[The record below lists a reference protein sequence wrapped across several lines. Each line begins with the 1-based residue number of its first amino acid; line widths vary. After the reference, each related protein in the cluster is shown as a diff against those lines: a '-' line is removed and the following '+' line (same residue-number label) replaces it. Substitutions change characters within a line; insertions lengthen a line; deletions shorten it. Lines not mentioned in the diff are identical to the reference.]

1 MTVLLTGRDLT
12 PDQVV
17 AVARRGE
24 RVELAAAARGRMVA
38 AHALAQRVFES
49 GVPTYGLTTGYGAQ
63 KRVAVTPE
71 DVSRFNRSQIQDHR
85 AGQGPPATDDV
96 VRAAMLCLVNL
107 FAGGTTVVR
116 PELADT
122 LLAALNTDRHPIVRL
137 HGSIGVSD
145 LSAMA
150 DLAHGV
156 IGQMALGAGEG
167 LALLNN
173 SAFGT
178 ATAALALH
186 DATSLLDAG
195 DVAGALALE
204 GFGANLSVLH
214 PGVEDLRPHASF
226 ATTVERTRRLLEG
239 SYLWE
244 DGAARNLQD
253 PLTFRSTVAVQAVG
267 REALE
272 HALGVLGVELNA
284 AQGNP
289 LVDVAAA
296 EIYSVASYESLPLAA
311 ALDYVRVA
319 LASVFTAAS
328 ERAVKLLDT
337 PWSGLPTG
345 LSLDRDRPD
354 MGLSIHA
361 ITAQSLA
368 AEASL
373 LAQPVSFTVVS
384 TSGAEGI
391 EDRATLLPLSA
402 RRLAAMVD
410 LGEGVVAI
418 EALVAV
424 QAIDLRGREPLGRGT
439 AAAHAL
445 VRDRIPRKAGSGGV
459 PADPGLLRGLI
470 RTGALGDPE
479 GSPRAR

>member
-12 PDQVV
+12 VGQVA

-24 RVELAAAARGRMVA
+24 RVELDAAARERMVA

-49 GVPTYGLTTGYGAQ
+49 GVPTYGLTTGYGVQ
-63 KRVAVTPE
+63 KRVAVTAE

-85 AGQGPPATDDV
+85 AGQGPPATDDI
-96 VRAAMLCLVNL
+96 VRAAMLCLANL

-116 PELADT
+116 PELADVIVE
-122 LLAALNTDRHPIVRL
+122 ALNADRHPIVRL

-150 DLAHGV
+150 DLAHGI
-156 IGQMALGAGEG
+156 IGEMDLRAGEG

-186 DATSLLDAG
+186 DAERLLDAA
-195 DVAGALALE
+195 DVAGALAME

-214 PGVEDLRPHASF
+214 PGVEEVRPHASF
-226 ATTVERTRRLLEG
+226 AATLARTRRLLAG

-244 DGAARNLQD
+244 EGSARNLQD

-272 HALGVLGVELNA
+272 HALGVHGVELNA

-289 LVDVAAA
+289 LVDVAAG
-296 EIYSVASYESLPLAA
+296 EIVSVSSYESLPLAA
-311 ALDYVRVA
+311 TLDYVRVA
-319 LASVFTAAS
+319 LASVLTAAS

-345 LSLDRDRPD
+345 LSFDRDRPD

-373 LAQPVSFTVVS
+373 LAQPVSYTVVS

-424 QAIDLRGREPLGRGT
+424 QAIDLRGRGPLGRGT

-445 VRDRIPRKAGSGGV
+445 VREKISPEAGSGGV

-470 RTGALGDPE
+470 RSGALLDTKV
-479 GSPRAR
+479 

>member
-12 PDQVV
+12 VGQVA

-24 RVELAAAARGRMVA
+24 RVELDAAARERMVA

-49 GVPTYGLTTGYGAQ
+49 GVPTYGLTTGYGVQ
-63 KRVAVTPE
+63 KRVAVTAE

-85 AGQGPPATDDV
+85 AGQGPPATDDI
-96 VRAAMLCLVNL
+96 VRAAMLCLANL

-116 PELADT
+116 PELADVIVE
-122 LLAALNTDRHPIVRL
+122 ALNADRHPIVRL

-150 DLAHGV
+150 DLAHGI
-156 IGQMALGAGEG
+156 IGEMDLRAGEG

-186 DATSLLDAG
+186 DAERLLDAA
-195 DVAGALALE
+195 DVAGALAME

-214 PGVEDLRPHASF
+214 PGVEEVRPHASF
-226 ATTVERTRRLLEG
+226 AATLARTRRLLAG

-244 DGAARNLQD
+244 EGSARNLQD

-289 LVDVAAA
+289 LVDVAAG
-296 EIYSVASYESLPLAA
+296 EIVSVSSYESLPLAA
-311 ALDYVRVA
+311 TLDYVRVA
-319 LASVFTAAS
+319 LASVLTAAS

-345 LSLDRDRPD
+345 LSFDRDRPD

-373 LAQPVSFTVVS
+373 LAQPVSYTVVS

-424 QAIDLRGREPLGRGT
+424 QAIDLRGRGPLGRGT

-445 VRDRIPRKAGSGGV
+445 VREKISPEAGSGGV

-470 RTGALGDPE
+470 RSGVLLDTKV
-479 GSPRAR
+479 

>member
-12 PDQVV
+12 VGQVA

-24 RVELAAAARGRMVA
+24 RVGLDPAARERMAA

-63 KRVAVTPE
+63 KRIAVTPE

-85 AGQGPPATDDV
+85 AGQGPPVTDDV
-96 VRAAMLCLVNL
+96 VRAAMLCLANL
-107 FAGGTTVVR
+107 FAGGTTVAR
-116 PELADT
+116 PELAVAIID
-122 LLAALNTDRHPIVRL
+122 ALNADRHPIVRL

-156 IGQMALGAGEG
+156 IGEMDLHAGEG

-186 DATSLLDAG
+186 DAERLLDAA

-214 PGVEDLRPHASF
+214 PGVEDARPHATF
-226 ATTVERTRRLLEG
+226 AATLERTRALLAG

-272 HALGVLGVELNA
+272 HALGVLAVELNA

-289 LVDVAAA
+289 LVDVATG
-296 EIYSVASYESLPLAA
+296 EIVSVSSYESLPLAA
-311 ALDYVRVA
+311 TLDYVRVA

-345 LSLDRDRPD
+345 LSFDRDRPD

-373 LAQPVSFTVVS
+373 LAQPVSYTVVS

-424 QAIDLRGREPLGRGT
+424 QAIDLRGRGPLGRGT

-445 VRDRIPRKAGSGGV
+445 VREKISPKAGSSGV

-470 RTGALGDPE
+470 RSGALLWSGDA
-479 GSPRAR
+479 PRR

>member
-1 MTVLLTGRDLT
+1 MTIVLTGRDLT
-12 PDQVV
+12 LAQVID
-17 AVARRGE
+17 VAREGARVALDDDARE
-24 RVELAAAARGRMVA
+24 RMARS
-38 AHALAQRVFES
+38 HALAQRVFES
-49 GVPTYGLTTGYGAQ
+49 GVPTYGLTTGFGVQ
-63 KRVAVTPE
+63 KRVAVTAE

-96 VRAAMLCLVNL
+96 VRAAMLCLANL
-107 FAGGTTVVR
+107 FAGGTTVAR
-116 PELADT
+116 PELADA
-122 LLAALNTDRHPIVRL
+122 LIAALNEDRHPIVRL

-150 DLAHGV
+150 DLAYGV
-156 IGQMALGAGEG
+156 IGDMDLRAGEA
-167 LALLNN
+167 LALTNN

-178 ATAALALH
+178 ASAALALH
-186 DATSLLDAG
+186 DAARLLDAA

-214 PGVEDLRPHASF
+214 PGVERTRPHPSFVAAS
-226 ATTVERTRRLLEG
+226 ARTRALLEG
-239 SYLWE
+239 SYLWG

-267 REALE
+267 REALD
-272 HALGVLGVELNA
+272 HALAVLAIELNA

-289 LVDVAAA
+289 LVDVATGR
-296 EIYSVASYESLPLAA
+296 IVSVASYESLPLAA

-328 ERAVKLLDT
+328 ERSVKLLDT

-345 LSLDRDRPD
+345 LSADPDRPD
-354 MGLSIHA
+354 LGLSIHA
-361 ITAQSLA
+361 ITVQALT

-410 LGEGVVAI
+410 LGEGVIAV

-424 QAIDLRGREPLGRGT
+424 QAIDLRGRGPLGRGT
-439 AAAHAL
+439 SAAHDL
-445 VRDRIPRKAGSGGV
+445 VRARIPFAREGRRTL
-459 PADPGLLRGLI
+459 ADPGLLRGLM
-470 RTGALGDPE
+470 RTEAFARPE
-479 GSPRAR
+479 AADAG

>member
-12 PDQVV
+12 VGQVT

-24 RVELAAAARGRMVA
+24 RVALVAAARERMAA

-63 KRVAVTPE
+63 KRVAVTPQ

-96 VRAAMLCLVNL
+96 IRAAMLCLANL
-107 FAGGTTVVR
+107 FAGGTTVAR
-116 PELADT
+116 PELAD
-122 LLAALNTDRHPIVRL
+122 AIIEALNADRHPIVRL

-156 IGQMALGAGEG
+156 IGEMELRAGEG

-186 DATSLLDAG
+186 DAERLLDAA

-214 PGVEDLRPHASF
+214 PGVEDVRPHASF
-226 ATTVERTRRLLEG
+226 AATLQRTRGLLAG

-289 LVDVAAA
+289 LVDVAAG
-296 EIYSVASYESLPLAA
+296 EIVSVSSYESLPLAA
-311 ALDYVRVA
+311 TLDYVRVA

-345 LSLDRDRPD
+345 LSFDRDRPD

-373 LAQPVSFTVVS
+373 LAQPVSYTVVS

-424 QAIDLRGREPLGRGT
+424 QAIDLRGRGPLGRGT

-445 VRDRIPRKAGSGGV
+445 VRGKIPSSAGSSGV

-470 RTGALGDPE
+470 RSGALLVPE
-479 GSPRAR
+479 VC

>member
-1 MTVLLTGRDLT
+1 MTVLLTGRDLGLS
-12 PDQVV
+12 QVV
-17 AVARRGE
+17 EVARGGE
-24 RVELAAAARGRMVA
+24 RVALADSARRRMIK
-38 AHALAQRVFES
+38 AHELAQRVFES
-49 GVPTYGLTTGYGAQ
+49 GAPTYGLTTGYGAQ

-71 DVSRFNRSQIQDHR
+71 DVSAFNRSQIQDHR

-96 VRAAMLCLVNL
+96 VRAAMLCLANL

-116 PELADT
+116 PALADA
-122 LLAALNTDRHPIVRL
+122 LIDALNTDRHPIVRL

-156 IGQMALGAGEG
+156 IGDLALHAGEG

-178 ATAALALH
+178 ALAALALR
-186 DATSLLDAG
+186 DATCLLDAA

-214 PGVEDLRPHASF
+214 PGIEKTRPHPGF
-226 ATTVERTRRLLEG
+226 AATVARARRLLEG

-253 PLTFRSTVAVQAVG
+253 PLTFRSTFAVQAVG
-267 REALE
+267 REALD
-272 HALGVLGVELNA
+272 HALGILAIELDA

-289 LVDVAAA
+289 LVDVADGS
-296 EIYSVASYESLPLAA
+296 IVSVASYESLPLAV
-311 ALDYVRVA
+311 ALDYVRIA
-319 LASVFTAAS
+319 LASVLTAAS
-328 ERAVKLLDT
+328 ERSVKLLDT
-337 PWSGLPTG
+337 PWSGLSTG
-345 LSLDRDRPD
+345 LSASAGRPD
-354 MGLSIHA
+354 LGLSIHA

-424 QAIDLRGREPLGRGT
+424 QATDLRGRDPLGRGT
-439 AAAHAL
+439 AAAHVL
-445 VRDRIPRKAGSGGV
+445 IRERIPFRREDRGAL
-459 PADPGLLRGLI
+459 ADPGLLRGLVH
-470 RTGALGDPE
+470 TGALGDPE
-479 GSPRAR
+479 AARSR

>member
-1 MTVLLTGRDLT
+1 MTIVLTGRDLALA
-12 PDQVV
+12 QVV
-17 AVARRGE
+17 DVAREGARVALDDVARE
-24 RVELAAAARGRMVA
+24 RMARS
-38 AHALAQRVFES
+38 HALAQRIFES
-49 GVPTYGLTTGYGAQ
+49 GVPTYGLTTGFGVQ
-63 KRVAVTPE
+63 KRVAVTAE

-96 VRAAMLCLVNL
+96 VRAAMLCLANL
-107 FAGGTTVVR
+107 FAGGTTVAR
-116 PELADT
+116 PELADA
-122 LLAALNTDRHPIVRL
+122 LIAALNEDRHPIVRM

-150 DLAHGV
+150 DLAYGV
-156 IGQMALGAGEG
+156 IGDMDLRAGEA
-167 LALLNN
+167 LALTNN

-178 ATAALALH
+178 ASAALALH
-186 DATSLLDAG
+186 DAARLLDAA

-214 PGVEDLRPHASF
+214 PGVETTRPHPSFVAAS
-226 ATTVERTRRLLEG
+226 ARTRALLEG
-239 SYLWE
+239 SHLWG
-244 DGAARNLQD
+244 DDAARNLQD

-267 REALE
+267 REALD
-272 HALGVLGVELNA
+272 HALGVLAIELNA

-289 LVDVAAA
+289 LVDVATGR
-296 EIYSVASYESLPLAA
+296 IVSVASYESLPLAA

-328 ERAVKLLDT
+328 ERSVKLLDT

-345 LSLDRDRPD
+345 LSADPDRPD
-354 MGLSIHA
+354 LGLSIHA
-361 ITAQSLA
+361 ITVQALT

-410 LGEGVVAI
+410 LGEGVIAV

-424 QAIDLRGREPLGRGT
+424 QAIDLRGRGPLGRGT
-439 AAAHAL
+439 SVAHDL
-445 VRDRIPRKAGSGGV
+445 VRARIPLVREGRRTL
-459 PADPGLLRGLI
+459 ADPGLLRGLM
-470 RTGALGDPE
+470 RTEAFARPE
-479 GSPRAR
+479 AADAG